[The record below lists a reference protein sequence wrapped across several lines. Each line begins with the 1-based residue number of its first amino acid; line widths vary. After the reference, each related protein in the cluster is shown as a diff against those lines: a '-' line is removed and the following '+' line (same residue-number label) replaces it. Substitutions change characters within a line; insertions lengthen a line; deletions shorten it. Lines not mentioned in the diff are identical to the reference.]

1 MKMTKHL
8 TTLALLCMLP
18 ASVLARDITIG
29 VSMDHFD
36 DNFQTI
42 LRQAMQKKM
51 KALGDVNGQFEDAK
65 GDSAQQLQQVESFIG
80 QGADAIIVTPTDTQ
94 AMKPIIRLAENAKIP
109 LVFVNRRPE
118 AALAERMA
126 YVGSDPRLA
135 GKMQM
140 EAMAKLMNNKGN
152 IMILMGNLSGEDTR
166 ERTKGVEEVAAAHP
180 GIKILDKQTAL
191 FFRKE
196 ANDVTT
202 NWLLSGQDINAIV
215 ANNDEMAIGAI
226 LALKQAG
233 QKDILVAGID
243 GTPDALQFVKQGELN
258 VTIFQDAKGQG
269 DGAVQSAIALVKGQK
284 VEQNVLIPY
293 QMITKDNYQDFA
305 KRNVR

>member
-1 MKMTKHL
+1 MQLKKHL
-8 TTLALLCMLP
+8 TALALLCALP
-18 ASVLARDITIG
+18 VSVMAKDLSIG

-42 LRQAMQKKM
+42 LRQAMASKM
-51 KALGDVNGQFEDAK
+51 KQLSDVKGQFEDAK

-80 QGADAIIVTPTDTQ
+80 QGVDAIIVTPTDTQ
-94 AMKPIIRLAENAKIP
+94 AMKPIIALAQRSKVP

-118 AALAERMA
+118 VPLADGMA

-140 EAMAKLMNNKGN
+140 EALAKKMGDKGN
-152 IMILMGNLSGEDTR
+152 VMILMGNLSGEDTR
-166 ERTKGVEEVAAAHP
+166 ERTKGVEEVIAQHP
-180 GIKILDKQTAL
+180 GMKVLDKQSAL

-202 NWLLSGQDINAIV
+202 NWLLTGQDINAIV

-233 QKDILVAGID
+233 AKNVQVAGID
-243 GTPDALQFVKQGELN
+243 GTPDALQFIKSGEMSLT
-258 VTIFQDAKGQG
+258 VYQDAKGQG
-269 DGAVQSAIALVKGQK
+269 DGAVQSAVALVKGEK
-284 VEQNVLIPY
+284 VAKDTFIPY
-293 QMITKDNYQDFA
+293 QLITNENYSDFA
-305 KRNVR
+305 QNKVR

>member
-1 MKMTKHL
+1 MILNKRL
-8 TTLALLCMLP
+8 SALALLCLLP
-18 ASVLARDITIG
+18 VSVLARDLTIG
-29 VSMDHFD
+29 VTMDHFD

-42 LRQAMQKKM
+42 LRQAMQKRIN
-51 KALGDVNGQFEDAK
+51 DVGGVKGQFEDAK

-80 QGADAIIVTPTDTQ
+80 QGVDAIIVTPTDTQ
-94 AMKPIIRLAENAKIP
+94 AMKPIVARAKSAGIP

-118 AALAERMA
+118 VPLLDGMA

-140 EAMAKLMNNKGN
+140 EALAKQMNGKGN
-152 IMILMGNLSGEDTR
+152 VFILMGNLSGEDTR
-166 ERTKGVEEVAAAHP
+166 ERTKGVEEVAATLP

-202 NWLLSGQDINAIV
+202 NWLLTGQKIDAIV

-226 LALKQAG
+226 LALG
-233 QKDILVAGID
+233 QMKKKDVLVAGID
-243 GTPDALQFVKQGELN
+243 GTPDALQFIRQGNLN
-258 VTIFQDAKGQG
+258 LTVFQDASGQ
-269 DGAVQSAIALVKGQK
+269 DNGAVDAAISLLKGQK
-284 VEQNVLIPY
+284 VEKQTFIPY
-293 QMITKDNYQDFA
+293 QLITHDNYQQFA
-305 KRNVR
+305 QRNTR